1 MSLIGTVDSWAGNPL
16 EVGPMYP
23 WVGLEVGFF
32 LVNLALWIGW
42 MVWLLKTEGAAYLHE
57 VQRLKQRDVGDV
69 VGGEDDIY

>member
-23 WVGLEVGFF
+23 WVGFEVGFF
-32 LVNLALWIGW
+32 LVSLALWIGW

-57 VQRLKQRDVGDV
+57 VQRLKQRDVSDV